1 MGPFQPE
8 YTVQFE
14 VRFKKDI
21 FPGFGYDPVD
31 IVKALKKDIEGGSVQ
46 SYVINA
52 LAMKLSEPI
61 YTDEEGADPSTSDES

>member
-14 VRFKKDI
+14 VRFKGDML
-21 FPGFGYDPVD
+21 PGFGYDPVD
-31 IVKALKKDIEGGSVQ
+31 IVKAVQKDIEGGSVQ
-46 SYVINA
+46 SYVLNV

-61 YTDEEGADPSTSDES
+61 YTDEKE